1 LSDID
6 RYNHWQRVFS
16 LNNIPQ
22 ILHEDVLK
30 IVGRAVL
37 TLHLYGETL
46 SADKVASMIGC
57 YAEDDP
63 VAPDGA
69 PLYAL
74 AMELMSKKREAGRA

>member
-1 LSDID
+1 
-6 RYNHWQRVFS
+6 

-37 TLHLYGETL
+37 TLHLYGESL

-63 VAPDGA
+63 VASDGTH
-69 PLYAL
+69 LYTL
-74 AMELMSKKREAGRA
+74 AMALMSQTREARV

>member
-1 LSDID
+1 M
-6 RYNHWQRVFS
+6 
-16 LNNIPQ
+16 NNIPQ

-37 TLHLYGETL
+37 TLHLYGESL

-63 VAPDGA
+63 VASDGA
-69 PLYAL
+69 HFYTL
-74 AMELMSKKREAGRA
+74 AMALMSQTREARV